1 MVNFK
6 IVIPKNCVL
15 STFSVCDH
23 SLRVTCNL
31 CWNIYM
37 YGCSNPNYNFVSSKM
52 KVFAKLIIHLLN

>member
-6 IVIPKNCVL
+6 IVIPKNRVL

-31 CWNIYM
+31 CWNIYIWM
-37 YGCSNPNYNFVSSKM
+37 DVVTQITILFPVK
-52 KVFAKLIIHLLN
+52 